1 MRVVFECCIA
11 EFDILLLEIGEG
23 VIICAIFS
31 VVLTMAIQ
39 LVVGGQLKAGFAWS
53 LPSILPTYVQG

>member
-1 MRVVFECCIA
+1 MRVVFECCIE

-39 LVVGGQLKAGFAWS
+39 LVVGRQLKAGFAWS